1 MLFDDATESAA
12 RQIGEIIR
20 QAIAAFDWGSVA
32 PGLRTSVSI
41 GLNEVPA
48 GDTAES
54 VLQRSDELMY

>member
-1 MLFDDATESAA
+1 M
-12 RQIGEIIR
+12 GEIIR
-20 QAIAAFDWGSVA
+20 KDIAALDWGSVA

-54 VLQRSDELMY
+54 VLQCGDELMCQAKPSEPIPL